1 MHNYYQPSNINTSLI
16 LQERVY
22 FLSGIALGMAVHFKI
37 YPIMYSLPMYMALS
51 DYKSPSWFVNRF
63 WPNSARVRLV
73 LGTVSTLLFLTG
85 ICYAAYGQE
94 FLQEAYLHHVSRR
107 DTRHNFSV
115 YFYMLYLTYEDDD
128 VGISLLTF
136 LPQVKQPSLLMMFKK
151 PPYCPFPNLSFTSV
165 PHSCC

>member
-1 MHNYYQPSNINTSLI
+1 M
-16 LQERVY
+16 Y

-136 LPQVKQPSLLMMFKK
+136 LPQVKQRLLLMFKEA
-151 PPYCPFPNLSFTSV
+151 PYCPFPNLSFTFV